1 MFSTEQW
8 RRSGRWPLLH
18 GALAVGAALLV
29 VLALRLAG
37 EDLRIDAR
45 GTVRPVPVGAV
56 AAAAAAG
63 ALAAAV
69 LGRLARRASRPRRA
83 FLVAVTAGLAL
94 SSVPPVAAAATPATA
109 GWLLVLHG
117 VVAAVVVPPVARAL
131 PAGPT
136 GPQRDAGAG
145 RQHAAGSR
153 R

>member
-1 MFSTEQW
+1 MFSSEQGRHHG
-8 RRSGRWPLLH
+8 RRSLLH

-45 GTVRPVPVGAV
+45 GTVRPVPAGAV
-56 AAAAAAG
+56 AVAAVAG

-69 LGRLARRASRPRRA
+69 LGRLARRSSRPRRT
-83 FLVAVTAGLAL
+83 FLVAVAAGLAL

-109 GWLLVLHG
+109 GWLLVLHA

-131 PAGPT
+131 PVGGDGPRPAAGT
-136 GPQRDAGAG
+136 RE
-145 RQHAAGSR
+145 RHATGSR